1 VEVQLRAHR
10 GVLEIAVRDDGR
22 GSTVR
27 GAWERAA
34 AGGSMGLLGMQE
46 RVSLAGGNLVVES
59 APGRGTAIVARFPLA
74 AEGQA

>member
-1 VEVQLRAHR
+1 
-10 GVLEIAVRDDGR
+10 
-22 GSTVR
+22 
-27 GAWERAA
+27 
-34 AGGSMGLLGMQE
+34 MGLLGMQE